1 MHNQAWASIDTP
13 VRSTAG
19 GAIAGNGLEL
29 PPFTITTLY
38 NAR

>member
-1 MHNQAWASIDTP
+1 LHNQAWASIDTP

-19 GAIAGNGLEL
+19 AIANTGLEL